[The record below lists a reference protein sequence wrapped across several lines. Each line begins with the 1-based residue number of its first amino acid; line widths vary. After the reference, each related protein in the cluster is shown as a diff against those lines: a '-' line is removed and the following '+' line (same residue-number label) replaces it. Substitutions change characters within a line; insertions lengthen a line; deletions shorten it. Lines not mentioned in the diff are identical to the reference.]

1 MLVNIFHDSP
11 REHRRLLVAGVVF
24 IATIA
29 ALIALSI
36 AMYNKAFTTTT
47 TVTVKAE
54 RSGQQL
60 AKFGDV
66 RMHGALVGHVEKV
79 SSDGDQAILTLAL
92 KPDAARQVPDNVN
105 VRILPTTLFGQKF
118 IEFVPPES
126 GASASSLKNGSVIP
140 ASRVTTNVELQ
151 SVLADLFP
159 LLKSIKPADLYATL
173 NALSNALEGKGDQLG
188 ETLVGFDD
196 YLSRFNKE
204 LPTVQSDL
212 RLLAEVAKTYD
223 SASPDLLNVMRSA
236 TVTSRTITERKGDVA
251 KVLASITGLSRTTR
265 AMLVENE
272 DMIVNQVQAGRPLLE
287 LLDRYS
293 PQFNCMLTGLQRQIP
308 DSKAVFKDGIV
319 RQTMELGAPQRKPY
333 TAADAPVYGEV
344 GHGPWCLGLP
354 DNYEKPAPFSPLKD
368 GSDRDEP
375 DGGLG

>member
-11 REHRRLLVAGVVF
+11 REHRRLMVAGVAF

-47 TVTVKAE
+47 TVTVKAD
-54 RSGQQL
+54 RAGQQL

-66 RMHGALVGHVEKV
+66 RMHGALVGHVQKV
-79 SSDGDQAILTLAL
+79 SSDGDQAILTLSL
-92 KPDAARQVPDNVN
+92 KPEAARQVPDNVD

-118 IEFVPPES
+118 VEFVPPAS
-126 GASASSLKNGSVIP
+126 GASASPLKNGSVIP

-159 LLKSIKPADLYATL
+159 LLKSINPADLNATL

-212 RLLAEVAKTYD
+212 RLLADVARTYEL
-223 SASPDLLNVMRSA
+223 ASPDLLNVMLSA
-236 TVTSRTITERKGDVA
+236 YVTSRTISERKVVVA
-251 KVLASITGLSRTTR
+251 
-265 AMLVENE
+265 
-272 DMIVNQVQAGRPLLE
+272 
-287 LLDRYS
+287 
-293 PQFNCMLTGLQRQIP
+293 
-308 DSKAVFKDGIV
+308 
-319 RQTMELGAPQRKPY
+319 
-333 TAADAPVYGEV
+333 
-344 GHGPWCLGLP
+344 
-354 DNYEKPAPFSPLKD
+354 
-368 GSDRDEP
+368 
-375 DGGLG
+375 